1 MKHQWTI
8 GRGRVLGPAPFL
20 LAGIV
25 NVTPDSFYDGGRW
38 RDCNA
43 AVEHA
48 SELACQGAH
57 ILDLGGESTRPGS
70 ELVGEE
76 EELRRV
82 LPVVQALIREGIA
95 HAGAEA
101 DGPVVS
107 VDTNKAPVAR
117 AVLEAGAAIIN
128 DVSAFRFDPGLLD
141 VLVQYQ
147 PGYVL
152 MHSAGLPKEMQRQ
165 PQYKDVVSNLLTFFE
180 ERLNIL
186 ARAGLDSSRIVLDPG
201 IGFGKTL
208 EHNLDILRHIDRFKI
223 FGLPIYMGLSN
234 KSMFGDLLGLPV
246 DQRGAATQVATALLG
261 VRQVAIH
268 RVHDV
273 CGASNALTLAKAMT
287 QA

>member
-1 MKHQWTI
+1 
-8 GRGRVLGPAPFL
+8 
-20 LAGIV
+20 
-25 NVTPDSFYDGGRW
+25 
-38 RDCNA
+38 
-43 AVEHA
+43 
-48 SELACQGAH
+48 
-57 ILDLGGESTRPGS
+57 
-70 ELVGEE
+70 VGEE